1 MSATRTIAF
10 ANQKGG
16 VGKTTAAV
24 NLADGLARCGRR
36 VLLIDLDPQAN
47 ASLALLGERALQLPA
62 TLFDALVTR
71 RRRLSEVIV
80 AAWAGVA
87 LAPSD
92 VRLATAEVV
101 LASARQRETTLRRC
115 LVDLQPDYDYVLI
128 DCPPSLGLLTI
139 NALTAADEVFIPV
152 SMSYFA
158 LEGVAQL
165 LQTVAMVRTELG
177 RPDLAVSGV
186 IANNYDQRTK
196 VSQQI
201 LKALQNRFGPAV
213 FQTVIKPNV
222 RLNEAQSYHRSIFE
236 FAALCEG
243 ANAYRRLTEEVI
255 GRERIGAGDR
265 PVAAGQQ

>member
-1 MSATRTIAF
+1 MTRTIAF

-24 NLADGLARCGRR
+24 NLADGLARSGRR
-36 VLLIDLDPQAN
+36 VLLVDVDPQAN
-47 ASLALLGERALQLPA
+47 ASLALLGDRALRLPD
-62 TLFDALVTR
+62 TLFDALVAR
-71 RRRLSEVIV
+71 RRRLGEVIV
-80 AAWAGVA
+80 AAWSGLA

-92 VRLATAEVV
+92 VRLATAEVA
-101 LASARQRETTLRRC
+101 LAGARQRESALRRC
-115 LVDLQPDYDYVLI
+115 LADLRSDYDYVLI

-165 LQTVAMVRTELG
+165 LETVATVRAELE

-186 IANNYDQRTK
+186 IVNNFDQRTK

-201 LKALQNRFGPAV
+201 LQSLRNRFGPAV
-213 FQTVIKPNV
+213 FATVVRPNV

-255 GRERIGAGDR
+255 ERERIGAGNR
-265 PVAAGQQ
+265 PAAAGRQ